1 MLFRSRKILFP
12 IFLLFININ
21 LLSQPATKVLIDGT
35 NPSTVI
41 SRHIY
46 GHFSEH
52 LGRCIYDG
60 FWVDEKMNVAKKD
73 RIRLDIVEALKKIKV
88 PNLRWPGGCFADEY
102 HWRDGIG
109 SRNQR
114 PRMVNTNWGGVSEDN
129 SFGTHEFLELCNLV
143 NCEPYIA
150 GNVGSGTVEEMAK
163 WVEYLNS
170 GTNSTM
176 TELRKQNGH
185 PEPWKVK
192 FWGVGNE
199 SWGCGGN
206 MTPDYYADLYKR
218 YATYAR
224 DYNNAPLFRIASGAS
239 SGDYNWTETLMK
251 KAGWLMWGLTLHHY
265 TIPSG
270 NWDKKGSA
278 TEFDEREY
286 FNTMKN
292 CLDMEELVTRHS
304 TIMDKYDPAKRVA
317 LVVDEWGIWTDVE
330 PGTNPGFLYQ
340 QNSLRDALVAA
351 TTLNIFN
358 NHSDRVRMANLAQ
371 TINVLQAL
379 ILTKENQ
386 LLFTPTYHVFDLF
399 KVHMDA
405 KLLPVNFVSPDYPM
419 DEKKIAAVN
428 ISASLD
434 TTGAIHI
441 SLVNLNPGKNIII
454 RSIIPGINWK
464 TVNGQVLNAQK
475 LTSYNSFD
483 NKENVHILPFQGA
496 KKEGNELLVE
506 LPAHSIVV
514 LELK

>member
-1 MLFRSRKILFP
+1 MKNFFAVAAVALAANLAGYAQSST
-12 IFLLFININ
+12 NI
-21 LLSQPATKVLIDGT
+21 TIDGT
-35 NPSTVI
+35 NPKTTI

-60 FWVDEKMNVAKKD
+60 FWVADSMNVPKKD
-73 RIRLDIVEALKKIKV
+73 RIRLDIVDALKKIKV

-109 SRNQR
+109 KRSER
-114 PRMVNTNWGGVSEDN
+114 PHMVNTNWGGVSEDN
-129 SFGTHEFLELCNLV
+129 SFGTHEFLELCSLI

-170 GTNSTM
+170 DASSTM
-176 TELRKQNGH
+176 TELRKQNGQDK
-185 PEPWKVK
+185 PWRVK

-206 MTPDYYADLYKR
+206 MTPDYYAGEYKR

-224 DYNNAPLFRIASGAS
+224 DYKDAPLMRIASGANVA
-239 SGDYNWTETLMK
+239 DYNWTDVLMK
-251 KAGWLMWGLTLHHY
+251 NAGNQMWGLTLHHY
-265 TIPSG
+265 TLPTG
-270 NWDKKGSA
+270 NWRKKGSA
-278 TEFDEREY
+278 TAFEETEY

-292 CLDMEELVTRHS
+292 CLFMEELVTRHS
-304 TIMDKYDPAKRVA
+304 TIMDKYDPQKKVA

-340 QNSLRDALVAA
+340 QNSLRDALIAG

-379 ILTKENQ
+379 ILTKGKEI
-386 LLFTPTYHVFDLF
+386 LLTPTYHIFDMY
-399 KVHMDA
+399 KVHQDA
-405 KLLPVNFVSPDYPM
+405 KLLPVNFNSPDYVNG
-419 DEKKIAAVN
+419 DNKIPAVN

-434 TTGAIHI
+434 SAGAVHI
-441 SLVNLNPGKNIII
+441 SLVNLDPNKKISI
-454 RSIIPGINWK
+454 RTSLPGIKWK
-464 TVNGQVLNAQK
+464 TVQGQVLTSKK
-475 LTSYNSFD
+475 LTDVNSF
-483 NKENVHILPFQGA
+483 ENPGNIKIASFNGA
-496 KKEGNELLVE
+496 KKDGEQLVVE
-506 LPAHSIVV
+506 LPAQSVV
-514 LELK
+514 TLELK